1 MCMAAFDQN
10 GKSFPCARPQ
20 WPSRFSQPSV
30 EAVARKLKRVF
41 DQNAC
46 VEYLSCTE
54 IQDYSYYEAL
64 LIQGLDGI
72 NRRITEGSMWP
83 FDLTEYPK
91 IIRSHDGV
99 VRACIYIGS
108 FDPFQLTHLTV
119 AVRYLASNLC
129 RSDFLIVVPEGS
141 NDSAKPLKTEYGF
154 RLSIAKM
161 QCEGIFDPFIKVLDL
176 GMQADTIEIV
186 RRFIAMHRG
195 LTLELTHLI
204 GSDVLPIAARYIS
217 EDMRRWTEEAHDSG
231 VRYIHRVHVVQRG
244 ELGDTPALMKAFQEE
259 SVPVV
264 IDPNIVA
271 TPSSTDFRSRRA
283 FTIVLP
289 TPAIRDKME
298 VIFRYHMHKS
308 WTSYQE

>member
-1 MCMAAFDQN
+1 MAVCDEN
-10 GKSFPCARPQ
+10 GDGVPCARPS

-41 DQNAC
+41 DQNALA
-46 VEYLSCTE
+46 EYLSCTE
-54 IQDYSYYEAL
+54 IRDYSYYEEL

-72 NRRITEGSMWP
+72 NRRITAGSLHP

-99 VRACIYIGS
+99 VRACMYIGS
-108 FDPFQLTHLTV
+108 FDPFQLTHLSV
-119 AVRYLASNLC
+119 AVRYLASSLC
-129 RSDFLIVVPEGS
+129 QSDFVIVVPEGS
-141 NDSAKPLKTEYGF
+141 ADPSKPLKTDYGF

-161 QCEGIFDPFIKVLDL
+161 QVEGIFDPFIKVLDL
-176 GMQADTIEIV
+176 GVQADTIEIM

-204 GSDVLPIAARYIS
+204 GSDVLPIAARYIA
-217 EDMRRWTEEAHDSG
+217 EDMRRWTKEARDSG

-244 ELGDTPALMKAFQEE
+244 ELAEAAERTRAFEEE

-264 IDPNIVA
+264 LDPNIVA

-289 TPAIRDKME
+289 TNAIRDKME
-298 VIFRYHMHKS
+298 IIFRYHMHKS
-308 WTSYQE
+308 WTSDQE